1 MEEDLLDRRYVLSGF
16 DDSCPSDTISMYI
29 HSCSHGAEHSWE
41 AAGGDSI
48 VVTFEED
55 IDGHQFMQTT
65 LTK

>member
-16 DDSCPSDTISMYI
+16 DDCCPSDTISVYI

-48 VVTFEED
+48 EVTFKED
-55 IDGHQFMQTT
+55 IGGYQ
-65 LTK
+65 LKKK